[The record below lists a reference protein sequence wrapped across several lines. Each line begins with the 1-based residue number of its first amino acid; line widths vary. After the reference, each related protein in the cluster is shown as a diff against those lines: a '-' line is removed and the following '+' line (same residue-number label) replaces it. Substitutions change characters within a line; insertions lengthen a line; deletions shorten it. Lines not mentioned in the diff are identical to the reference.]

1 MIEKLFSFLPWR
13 SPGTRSV
20 DSLEQLRFE
29 LLASLLLT
37 FAIFTTPVYLVSL
50 ISTPLPQ
57 EILRTAIY
65 TLVYLTLLSLTFLRG
80 ISYPTRAA
88 GFTAL
93 IFLAGIA
100 TQMQFGINSLAY
112 ALYLGAVFFSILLL
126 GYQGAFVVGMLSA
139 FTVMIPWLAAQDWT
153 LSPTSA
159 TLVLWMMPPMIFL
172 VLVFTAGWAGHT
184 IIQGLVSQ
192 LNSRNLALTSLEA
205 KHTLMMKTDRDLSQ
219 RLKQLQTVGEVARI
233 SSAVLEPDQ
242 LYQQAIDLIR
252 ERFNLY
258 YAGLFLLDERGE
270 YAVLRSGTGEAGRRM
285 VESGHR
291 LAVGGSSM
299 VGWAIA
305 NQKARIALDT
315 GEDAIR
321 FENPHLPHTR
331 SELALPLLARK
342 YTLGAL
348 TIQSTHPRAFD
359 EDNLHALQGMADS
372 LAIAIQ
378 NARLFQDLQTSLK
391 EIETLNRQYMT
402 GSWSKYLQDVGPLS
416 HTYINPSSKSEA
428 EGGQAT
434 AETTL
439 YLRGQMIGRINL
451 ESSQG
456 DWDEKDINLIEAV
469 ALQAS
474 QALDNARLIQET
486 QYRAENERRLGDIS
500 ARLRE
505 TLDVDYVLRTAAQ
518 ELLDALKLA
527 EVEVRLGHAN
537 GAKQAED

>member
-20 DSLEQLRFE
+20 DSLEQLRCE

-37 FAIFTTPVYLVSL
+37 FAIFSTPVYLIGLVSTL
-50 ISTPLPQ
+50 QPQ
-57 EILRTAIY
+57 ELWRTAIY
-65 TLVYLTLLSLTFLRG
+65 TLVYLSILSLTLMGG

-93 IFLAGIA
+93 FFLAGIA
-100 TQMQFGINSLAY
+100 TQLQFGINSVSY

-126 GYQGAFVVGMLSA
+126 GYQGAFVVGTLSA
-139 FTVMIPWLAAQDWT
+139 FTVMIPWLASQDWT
-153 LSPTSA
+153 LSSTSA

-172 VLVFTAGWAGHT
+172 ILVFTAGWAGHT
-184 IIQGLVSQ
+184 LIQGLVSQ

-205 KHTLMMKTDRDLSQ
+205 KHTLLTKTARDLSK
-219 RLKQLQTVGEVARI
+219 RLKQLQTVVEVARI

-242 LYQQAIDLIR
+242 LYQQAIDLIC

-285 VESGHR
+285 VESGHM

-305 NQKARIALDT
+305 NHKARIALDT

-331 SELALPLLARK
+331 SELALPLLARNN
-342 YTLGAL
+342 TLGAL

-359 EDNLHALQGMADS
+359 EDDLRALQGMADS

-378 NARLFQDLQTSLK
+378 NARLFQDLQISLK

-402 GSWSKYLQDVGPLS
+402 EAWSKYLQDAGPLS
-416 HTYINPSSKSEA
+416 HTYINPSLKGEA
-428 EGGQAT
+428 EGGHAT

-439 YLRGQMIGRINL
+439 MLRGQMIGRINL
-451 ESSQG
+451 EGSQG
-456 DWDEKDINLIEAV
+456 DWDEEDLNLIEAV

-505 TLDVDYVLRTAAQ
+505 TLDVDYVLRTATQ
-518 ELLDALKLA
+518 ELLAALKLA

-537 GAKQAED
+537 GAEQVEE